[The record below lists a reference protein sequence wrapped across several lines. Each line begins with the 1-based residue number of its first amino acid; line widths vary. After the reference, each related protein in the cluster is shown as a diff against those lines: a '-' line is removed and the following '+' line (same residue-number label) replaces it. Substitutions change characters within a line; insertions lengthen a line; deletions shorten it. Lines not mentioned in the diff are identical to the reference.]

1 MNNIV
6 YFDLEVSNNGKILDI
21 GAVNQNG
28 DVFHSS
34 VLSEF
39 IEFISSAEYLCGHN
53 IVSHDIKYLK
63 PFLKKSYKLI
73 DTLYL
78 SPILFP
84 EKPYHN
90 LVKDDKILSDQLNN
104 PLNDS
109 LKAKQLFDDELE
121 SFKGLPENIKRA
133 YFDILNESPHFKGFF
148 DYIHYNSSRLSY
160 LFNSKADN
168 ISDILNGMVCSKA
181 DISHLV
187 ESNPTELVYAMALI
201 QTGDRYSIT
210 PAWVQHQ
217 FPLVNN
223 IIYKLRGINCGE
235 CRYCREHLDAKKML
249 KRWFGY
255 EDFRTFNGESL
266 QKNAVDAAIKG
277 KSLLAIFPTG
287 GGKSLTFQLPALIAG
302 EATKALTVVIS
313 PLQSLMKDQVENLEK
328 RSIAEAVYING
339 LLSPIERQQAFERI
353 ISGEVSLLYIAP
365 EQLRSKTL
373 EKVLLSRSI
382 NRFVIDE
389 AHCFSAWGQDFRI
402 EYQYI
407 GEFLKGIQL
416 KKGLDKPIPIS
427 CFTATARPKVISD
440 IIDYFDR
447 INGIALE
454 KFTTSATRTN
464 LQYTVLHR
472 ENKNEKY
479 TTLRSLLQSKECPSI
494 VYVARTKSAENIAEQ
509 LRKDG
514 LDAKAFHGQMDTMT
528 KVKNQEDFIN
538 NKVRIIVATSA
549 FGMGVDKSDVG
560 LVIHYDISDS
570 LENYLQEAGRAGRD
584 VHTTAD
590 CYILYNDD
598 DLNKHFIL
606 LNQTKLTL
614 SEINQIWKAIK
625 ALTKNRKTI
634 YISPLEVARKA
645 GWEEVIDIETK
656 VKSAINALE
665 TAGYVRRGMNSPRI
679 YATSIIPK
687 NFEDA
692 AQRID
697 TYGEMTEEERINC
710 RRIIKS
716 LISEKR
722 RASAGN
728 NEAESR
734 VDYLSDMLGIDTSKV
749 IQAIESMRNAGIL
762 TRDNDMTAYLRKK
775 LVSELGYYT
784 KLEQLLLS
792 YVEEK
797 GPAIDLKMF
806 NEHAIENGI
815 KKSKIKDIK
824 TLIFFWQIQD
834 YTQKAVRQNDIDKMN
849 LVLCD
854 SASKLQE
861 RLTIRAEVCGF
872 IISEMEK
879 MENLTPMQEYATVN
893 FSMSALLEKYNS
905 NASLYS
911 HSIKTAEIQEALLFL
926 SKTGIISIEGG
937 FMVIYNKLE
946 LERIADS
953 NLKYKKEDYKNL
965 DAFYKQRIQQIHI
978 VGEFANMVVKDYD
991 KAMTF
996 IKDYFFMDFKAF
1008 IKKYFDTERQK
1019 EIAQN
1024 VSPKK
1029 YNEIFGS
1036 LTETQQKIISDKESR
1051 FIVVAAGPGS
1061 GKTFVLVRKLAS
1073 LILMEDIKSEKL
1085 LMLTFS
1091 RAAASEF
1098 KKRLTDLIGN
1108 AAKYVEIKTFHSY
1121 CFDILGQRGT
1131 LEKSED
1137 IVKAAT
1143 KEIIDNR
1150 VEISRITKS
1159 ILVIDEAQDISAD
1172 EFALVEALIVRNE
1185 DIRVIA
1191 VGDDDQ
1197 NIYAFRGSDSMHLK
1211 QLLTKYDGVQYNML
1225 ENFRSHKSIIKC
1237 ANEFARCIPN
1247 RLKSSSI
1254 IATHKEEGNFRFTL
1268 HQCENY
1274 EEAII
1279 KDIVSLKP
1287 KGTTGVLA
1295 SRNED
1300 ALIIAAL
1307 LNRNGHKARLIQS
1320 YEGFSLSNLAEL
1332 HIFIRII
1339 KDQTTSVISETVW
1352 ESAKQQIC
1360 ARFRNSTDL
1369 NTALRC
1375 INAFETEYSI
1385 KYVSDLE
1392 NFILESNIAD
1402 FDEKANEEI
1411 VVSTIHKAKG
1421 HEYDNVFISLKGIQ
1435 YISDEEKRAIYVG
1448 LTRARHTLSVHSNV
1462 DLSHYMNLASENF
1475 MVDENT
1481 YTEPD
1486 EVLMQLSHRDV
1497 VLEMF
1502 KDKANLIEALHAGH
1516 QIIIN
1521 DVYAEVTINSRNV
1534 KIIKFSEAFRNKLT
1548 HLTEMGYLPN
1558 KASIRHIVYWRYEE
1572 IEDGITKLIEIP
1584 IVLPDIVF
1592 MKKSNFM

>member
-84 EKPYHN
+84 EKQYHN

-187 ESNPTELVYAMALI
+187 ESNPTELAYAMALI

-416 KKGLDKPIPIS
+416 KKGLDKPIPVS

-514 LDAKAFHGQMDTMT
+514 LDAKAFHRQMDTMT

-590 CYILYNDD
+590 CYVLYNDD
-598 DLNKHFIL
+598 DLNKH
-606 LNQTKLTL
+606 
-614 SEINQIWKAIK
+614 
-625 ALTKNRKTI
+625 
-634 YISPLEVARKA
+634 
-645 GWEEVIDIETK
+645 
-656 VKSAINALE
+656 
-665 TAGYVRRGMNSPRI
+665 
-679 YATSIIPK
+679 
-687 NFEDA
+687 
-692 AQRID
+692 
-697 TYGEMTEEERINC
+697 
-710 RRIIKS
+710 
-716 LISEKR
+716 
-722 RASAGN
+722 
-728 NEAESR
+728 
-734 VDYLSDMLGIDTSKV
+734 
-749 IQAIESMRNAGIL
+749 
-762 TRDNDMTAYLRKK
+762 
-775 LVSELGYYT
+775 
-784 KLEQLLLS
+784 
-792 YVEEK
+792 
-797 GPAIDLKMF
+797 
-806 NEHAIENGI
+806 
-815 KKSKIKDIK
+815 
-824 TLIFFWQIQD
+824 
-834 YTQKAVRQNDIDKMN
+834 
-849 LVLCD
+849 
-854 SASKLQE
+854 
-861 RLTIRAEVCGF
+861 
-872 IISEMEK
+872 
-879 MENLTPMQEYATVN
+879 
-893 FSMSALLEKYNS
+893 
-905 NASLYS
+905 
-911 HSIKTAEIQEALLFL
+911 
-926 SKTGIISIEGG
+926 
-937 FMVIYNKLE
+937 
-946 LERIADS
+946 
-953 NLKYKKEDYKNL
+953 
-965 DAFYKQRIQQIHI
+965 
-978 VGEFANMVVKDYD
+978 
-991 KAMTF
+991 
-996 IKDYFFMDFKAF
+996 
-1008 IKKYFDTERQK
+1008 
-1019 EIAQN
+1019 
-1024 VSPKK
+1024 
-1029 YNEIFGS
+1029 
-1036 LTETQQKIISDKESR
+1036 
-1051 FIVVAAGPGS
+1051 
-1061 GKTFVLVRKLAS
+1061 
-1073 LILMEDIKSEKL
+1073 
-1085 LMLTFS
+1085 
-1091 RAAASEF
+1091 
-1098 KKRLTDLIGN
+1098 
-1108 AAKYVEIKTFHSY
+1108 
-1121 CFDILGQRGT
+1121 
-1131 LEKSED
+1131 
-1137 IVKAAT
+1137 
-1143 KEIIDNR
+1143 
-1150 VEISRITKS
+1150 
-1159 ILVIDEAQDISAD
+1159 
-1172 EFALVEALIVRNE
+1172 
-1185 DIRVIA
+1185 
-1191 VGDDDQ
+1191 
-1197 NIYAFRGSDSMHLK
+1197 
-1211 QLLTKYDGVQYNML
+1211 
-1225 ENFRSHKSIIKC
+1225 
-1237 ANEFARCIPN
+1237 
-1247 RLKSSSI
+1247 
-1254 IATHKEEGNFRFTL
+1254 
-1268 HQCENY
+1268 
-1274 EEAII
+1274 
-1279 KDIVSLKP
+1279 
-1287 KGTTGVLA
+1287 
-1295 SRNED
+1295 
-1300 ALIIAAL
+1300 
-1307 LNRNGHKARLIQS
+1307 
-1320 YEGFSLSNLAEL
+1320 
-1332 HIFIRII
+1332 
-1339 KDQTTSVISETVW
+1339 
-1352 ESAKQQIC
+1352 
-1360 ARFRNSTDL
+1360 
-1369 NTALRC
+1369 
-1375 INAFETEYSI
+1375 
-1385 KYVSDLE
+1385 
-1392 NFILESNIAD
+1392 
-1402 FDEKANEEI
+1402 
-1411 VVSTIHKAKG
+1411 
-1421 HEYDNVFISLKGIQ
+1421 
-1435 YISDEEKRAIYVG
+1435 
-1448 LTRARHTLSVHSNV
+1448 
-1462 DLSHYMNLASENF
+1462 
-1475 MVDENT
+1475 
-1481 YTEPD
+1481 
-1486 EVLMQLSHRDV
+1486 
-1497 VLEMF
+1497 
-1502 KDKANLIEALHAGH
+1502 
-1516 QIIIN
+1516 
-1521 DVYAEVTINSRNV
+1521 
-1534 KIIKFSEAFRNKLT
+1534 
-1548 HLTEMGYLPN
+1548 
-1558 KASIRHIVYWRYEE
+1558 
-1572 IEDGITKLIEIP
+1572 
-1584 IVLPDIVF
+1584 
-1592 MKKSNFM
+1592 